1 MIAAASPGIGL
12 ELHLSENEGNE
23 SLLNR
28 NYVYSHQN
36 GPEANVT
43 SLHMYELLSKALAKI
58 GSASELKQLSKFG
71 LIGVLNTILGYSL
84 FVIFLNWFNY
94 FWALIFSHIIAV
106 THSYLW
112 NKFWTFNSNR
122 KPLMEF
128 VKFNSVYLVVFAVN
142 AIALFLL
149 VDVFNFDPRVGQLFM
164 LPIVTII
171 SFTGH
176 KCWSF
181 K

>member
-1 MIAAASPGIGL
+1 
-12 ELHLSENEGNE
+12 
-23 SLLNR
+23 
-28 NYVYSHQN
+28 
-36 GPEANVT
+36 VT
-43 SLHMYELLSKALAKI
+43 SQYMYELLSKMLAKI

-71 LIGVLNTILGYSL
+71 LIGALNTILGYGL
-84 FVIFLNWFNY
+84 FIVFLNWGNY

-106 THSYLW
+106 MHSYLW
-112 NKFWTFNSNR
+112 NKFWTFKSN
-122 KPLMEF
+122 KNPFMEF
-128 VKFNSVYLVVFAVN
+128 IKFNSVYLVVFAVN

-149 VDVFNFDPRVGQLFM
+149 VEIFNFDPRVGQLFM
-164 LPIVTII
+164 LPVVTII